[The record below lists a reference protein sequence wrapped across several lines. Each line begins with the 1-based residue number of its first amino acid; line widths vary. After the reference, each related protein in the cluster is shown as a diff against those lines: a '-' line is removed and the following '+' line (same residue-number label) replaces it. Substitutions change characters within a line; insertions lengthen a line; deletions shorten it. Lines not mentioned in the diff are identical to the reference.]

1 MLLFI
6 ILKLLLNKMAQV
18 FDEKWL
24 FNGEEE
30 NNATKVNVSLVVK
43 LEWWHWVLVA
53 IACTF
58 VILVIAISLYC
69 FLMKRHMRRQIN
81 NNGNMYEMIQ
91 TRRYLDMN
99 RMDQTPIFKKSKS
112 SASKFSKISSD
123 ETFYRDIS
131 FDSRINTV
139 EAKK

>member
-1 MLLFI
+1 
-6 ILKLLLNKMAQV
+6 MAQF
-18 FDEKWL
+18 FDEISL

-30 NNATKVNVSLVVK
+30 NNTTKVNVSLVVK

-58 VILVIAISLYC
+58 VILVIIISLYC
-69 FLMKRHMRRQIN
+69 FLMKRHMRQIN
-81 NNGNMYEMIQ
+81 NNGNFNEMIP

-112 SASKFSKISSD
+112 SASKYSNISSD
-123 ETFYRDIS
+123 DTVYRDIS

-139 EAKK
+139 EAKN

>member
-1 MLLFI
+1 
-6 ILKLLLNKMAQV
+6 MAQF
-18 FDEKWL
+18 FDEISL

-30 NNATKVNVSLVVK
+30 NNTTKVNVSLVVK

-58 VILVIAISLYC
+58 VILVIIISLYC
-69 FLMKRHMRRQIN
+69 FLMKRHMRQIN
-81 NNGNMYEMIQ
+81 NNGNFNEMIP

-112 SASKFSKISSD
+112 SASKFSNISSD
-123 ETFYRDIS
+123 DTVYRDIS
-131 FDSRINTV
+131 FDSRINTI
-139 EAKK
+139 EAKN

>member
-1 MLLFI
+1 
-6 ILKLLLNKMAQV
+6 MAQF
-18 FDEKWL
+18 FDEISL

-30 NNATKVNVSLVVK
+30 NNTTKVNVSLVVK

-58 VILVIAISLYC
+58 VILVIIISLYC
-69 FLMKRHMRRQIN
+69 FLMKRHIRRQIN
-81 NNGNMYEMIQ
+81 NNGNLYEMIP

-112 SASKFSKISSD
+112 SASKYSNISSD
-123 ETFYRDIS
+123 DTVYRDIS

-139 EAKK
+139 EAKN